1 MDTPWRTIK
10 GAEPDALKGASPVLN
25 AGNEETCLEGNAPC
39 SYATGMGNFLPAL
52 AGGTPCRAELIT
64 QGRAMFVDI
73 TPFRLRRFAE
83 HQPIQGAHEYVL
95 PEGFG
100 HRV

>member
-1 MDTPWRTIK
+1 M
-10 GAEPDALKGASPVLN
+10 
-25 AGNEETCLEGNAPC
+25 
-39 SYATGMGNFLPAL
+39 
-52 AGGTPCRAELIT
+52 AELIT
-64 QGRAMFVDI
+64 QGRATLVDI
-73 TPFRLRRFAE
+73 APFRLRRFAA